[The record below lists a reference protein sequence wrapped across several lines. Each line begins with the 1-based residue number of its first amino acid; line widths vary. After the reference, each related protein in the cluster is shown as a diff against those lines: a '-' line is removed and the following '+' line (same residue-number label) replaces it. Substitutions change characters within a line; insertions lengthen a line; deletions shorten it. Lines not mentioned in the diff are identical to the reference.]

1 MEKFVARL
9 VSIIFHPLFIPTYL
23 YIILLHLPVYFSLVL
38 PTEIRWLI
46 IGMIFITTGILPSLF
61 IFFLFKRGLV
71 ASLNLE
77 TKEERTFPYLISVV
91 FYYLAYY
98 LLRRLQLSPFLYYI
112 MAGTAFLVILVL
124 VINLFWKISSHT
136 TAIGALLGTIIG
148 TSYFL
153 EMYLINWILLITL
166 ISGLVGF
173 ARLKENAHSPLQVY
187 AGFVVGFA
195 VMCLLFLIQ

>member
-1 MEKFVARL
+1 
-9 VSIIFHPLFIPTYL
+9 
-23 YIILLHLPVYFSLVL
+23 
-38 PTEIRWLI
+38 
-46 IGMIFITTGILPSLF
+46 
-61 IFFLFKRGLV
+61 
-71 ASLNLE
+71 
-77 TKEERTFPYLISVV
+77 
-91 FYYLAYY
+91 
-98 LLRRLQLSPFLYYI
+98 

-187 AGFVVGFA
+187 AGFIVGFT